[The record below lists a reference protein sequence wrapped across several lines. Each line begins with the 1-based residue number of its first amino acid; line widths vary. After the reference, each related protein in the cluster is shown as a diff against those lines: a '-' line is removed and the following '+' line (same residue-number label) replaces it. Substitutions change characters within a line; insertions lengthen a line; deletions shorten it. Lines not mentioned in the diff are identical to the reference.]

1 MKKETLRYLKK
12 KLMRFILTPL
22 KLIRVKE
29 NRVLLHNDMAQN
41 YSANPKYIA
50 EYLLKYYPGCF
61 DIVFSVRH
69 PDQYKGQKGNIRFV
83 RFNSIKYFYYA
94 MTSKVL
100 VTNSGGISYIPL
112 RKTQFVINTHHGGGC
127 YKSMGGDM
135 FENTPLF
142 RKDLN
147 LSSKQT
153 SLFLSTCRKF
163 TNVITNE
170 DLPLDKIWEIGMPRN
185 DILIHPDIQLLDQV
199 RSRLGL
205 NKDDKL
211 VLFCPTYRKK
221 DDNYFNDSIAISYG
235 IDCARV
241 CEALRQRFGGH
252 WIFGFRL
259 HPCVTNRDELPKG
272 DIIDLSDYDEMQE
285 LLLAA
290 DVMIND
296 FSSSMWDFM
305 LTGKPCFTFATD
317 LDHYVRTTKVY
328 TPVEEWP
335 FPKATD
341 NDGLEKNILEFD
353 EKKYAVDC
361 KHHYDALGG
370 CETGEATKLV
380 CERIYE
386 VCFGEKHKE

>member
-1 MKKETLRYLKK
+1 MRKEPIRYFKK

-22 KLIRVKE
+22 KLTHLKE
-29 NRVLLHNDMAQN
+29 NRILLHNDMARN

-50 EYLLKYYPGCF
+50 EYLLKYYPGRF
-61 DIVFSVRH
+61 DIIFSVRQ
-69 PDQYKGQKGNIRFV
+69 PDKYEGKRKNIHFI

-94 MTSKVL
+94 MTSQVL
-100 VTNSGGISYIPL
+100 VTNSGGFSYIPL
-112 RKTQFVINTHHGGGC
+112 RKNQFVINTHHGGGC
-127 YKSMGGDM
+127 YKTMGSDM

-147 LSSKQT
+147 LSAKQT

-163 TNVITNE
+163 TNVITN
-170 DLPLDKIWEIGMPRN
+170 LSPDKIWEIGMPRN
-185 DILIHPDIQLLDQV
+185 DILIHLDVQLLDNV

-205 NKDDKL
+205 KKNDKL
-211 VLFCPTYRKK
+211 VLYCPTYRKK

-235 IDCARV
+235 IDCERV
-241 CEALRQRFGGH
+241 CKALHQRFGGH

-259 HPCVTNRDELPKG
+259 HPCVTNRDELPHG
-272 DIIDLSDYDEMQE
+272 DIIDLSDYEEMQE

-305 LTGKPCFTFATD
+305 LTGKPCFTYAID
-317 LDHYVRTTKVY
+317 LEHYVRTTKVY

-341 NDGLEKNILEFD
+341 NDGLEKNIIEFD
-353 EKKYAVDC
+353 EKEYAEAC
-361 KHHYDALGG
+361 KRHYEALGG

-380 CERIYE
+380 CKRIAE
-386 VCFGEKHKE
+386 VCGIEKEA